1 MDSKNRKY
9 ICSGCNRAYARKINL
24 GFHKNHCDAELL
36 GETNTT
42 KRGTQHGE
50 GVAVG
55 NQNREGTNDSG
66 EGVAT
71 NDQNREGTTENGVAT
86 NDQNGEGANDQFWSL
101 VPSKGAAINDQNGE
115 GANDKYIELQSALGR
130 TFITFRKKID
140 ADFKVLDQIFES
152 DIPEKLSEEL
162 KIHGSFK
169 WFTDLVLQF
178 HRPTTG
184 AITEPPVVLGT
195 VASLLLRSA
204 NYETICQQSQSAYAK
219 ILEDIETF
227 SANGSGWV
235 LDKIIASDIS
245 LAMMPKGITIG
256 NQDDSDDNDDDD
268 DDGQWW

>member
-55 NQNREGTNDSG
+55 NQNREGTND
-66 EGVAT
+66 
-71 NDQNREGTTENGVAT
+71 Q
-86 NDQNGEGANDQFWSL
+86 
-101 VPSKGAAINDQNGE
+101 KGAAINDQNGE

-140 ADFKVLDQIFES
+140 GDFKVLDQIFAS

-178 HRPTTG
+178 YKPTTG
-184 AITEPPVVLGT
+184 AITEPPVVLCT
-195 VASLLLRSA
+195 DASLLLRGA

-256 NQDDSDDNDDDD
+256 N
-268 DDGQWW
+268 

>member
-1 MDSKNRKY
+1 MWNS
-9 ICSGCNRAYARKINL
+9 
-24 GFHKNHCDAELL
+24 
-36 GETNTT
+36 TW
-42 KRGTQHGE
+42 RGSD
-50 GVAVG
+50 
-55 NQNREGTNDSG
+55 NQRPESRGTNDSG

-71 NDQNREGTTENGVAT
+71 NDQNREGTNDQNGVAT
-86 NDQNGEGANDQFWSL
+86 NDQNREGANDQ
-101 VPSKGAAINDQNGE
+101 KGAAINDQNGE

-140 ADFKVLDQIFES
+140 GDFKVLDQIFAS

-178 HRPTTG
+178 HMPTTG
-184 AITEPPVVLGT
+184 AITEPPVVLCT
-195 VASLLLRSA
+195 DASLLLRSA

-268 DDGQWW
+268 DDGNGGDGYSVLV

>member
-9 ICSGCNRAYARKINL
+9 VCNGCNKAYARRLNL
-24 GFHKNHCDAELL
+24 KFHKNHCDAELL

-42 KRGTQHGE
+42 NHGPQHGD

-55 NQNREGTNDSG
+55 NQNREGTN
-66 EGVAT
+66 E
-71 NDQNREGTTENGVAT
+71 
-86 NDQNGEGANDQFWSL
+86 
-101 VPSKGAAINDQNGE
+101 KGAAINDQNGE

-140 ADFKVLDQIFES
+140 GDFKVLDQIFAS

-184 AITEPPVVLGT
+184 AITEPPVVLCT
-195 VASLLLRSA
+195 DASLLLRGA

-256 NQDDSDDNDDDD
+256 NQDDSPIDDDD